1 MNAGYVRLSRD
12 DDKRN
17 YVSIENQKL
26 IITQYAKK
34 HGITIDCWY
43 EDDGFSGYKFDRPAF
58 NKLMEN
64 LNNIDTVLVKDFS
77 RLGRH
82 NAKVLLL
89 LDEFQERG
97 KELIVIDDN
106 YNSLNEEDD
115 TIGIKTWYN
124 ERYIK
129 DTSKKIKCAI
139 TAKQKEGTLKTKP
152 PFGYKKNKTN
162 DLNFEIVS
170 EEAKYI
176 KLIYSL
182 YIEGLGYR
190 KLANYLTAEKIP
202 TPSMCHHKKEL
213 KENRITHNKI
223 VTKWSDSMVKEIL
236 DNDFYIGTFRL
247 KKRTRHTVHGK
258 NKRVPKNEQFTFENH
273 HPAIIDKDTFYLVQ
287 DLKKKRNRNIS
298 NNSSKQ
304 WSTSKTTNPFANI
317 LFCKDC
323 GKSLTP
329 IKRKTS
335 NKERKYYICSTYNTK
350 GKRFCPKAH
359 LIEENDLIT
368 DIINYIKL
376 CRNILYKTISSY
388 EINNLDKSTENDIK
402 LLKNSI
408 TEAKFQ
414 LKVLLSEK
422 IKDLSNACE
431 NKNIITESY
440 SSVENDI
447 LNKIHKLELQ
457 LQDLK
462 NTSIIKNEPKNAIDI
477 LDKII
482 ANGTLTNN
490 DIKLLIE
497 KIEVDE
503 NGFPEIKLK
512 CGLLK
517 LTNHKTNKNNLF
529 LHESMD

>member
-1 MNAGYVRLSRD
+1 MNVGYVRLSRD

-26 IITQYAKK
+26 IITQYARK

-43 EDDGFSGYKFDRPAF
+43 EDDGFSGYKFDRPGF
-58 NKLMEN
+58 NKLMED
-64 LNNIDTVLVKDFS
+64 LNNINIVLVKDFS

-106 YNSLNEEDD
+106 YNSLNEDDD

-152 PFGYKKNKTN
+152 PFGYKKSKTN
-162 DLNFEIVS
+162 NLNFEIVP

-202 TPSMCHHKKEL
+202 TPSMCRYKKDF
-213 KENRITHNKI
+213 KINHNKI
-223 VTKWSDSMVKEIL
+223 ATKWSDSMVKEIL

-273 HPAIIDKDTFYLVQ
+273 HPAIINKDTFYLVQ
-287 DLKKKRNRNIS
+287 DIKKKRNRNIS
-298 NNSSKQ
+298 TNSTKQ
-304 WSTSKTTNPFANI
+304 WSTSQSTNPFANL
-317 LFCKDC
+317 LFCKNC

-350 GKRFCPKAH
+350 GKSFCPKSH
-359 LIEENDLIT
+359 LIEENHLIT
-368 DIINYIKL
+368 DIINYIKI
-376 CRNILYKTISSY
+376 CRNILYKPLSSY
-388 EINNLDKSTENDIK
+388 KINNINKSTENNIK
-402 LLKNSI
+402 LLQNSI
-408 TEAKFQ
+408 TEEKLQ
-414 LKVLLSEK
+414 LKFLLSEK
-422 IKDLSNACE
+422 LKDLSNSYE
-431 NKNIITESY
+431 NRDIIIESY
-440 SSVENDI
+440 SSLENDI

-457 LQDLK
+457 LQNLK
-462 NTSIIKNEPKNAIDI
+462 NTSIIKTESKSAIDI

-482 ANGTLTNN
+482 NDGILTNI

-512 CGLLK
+512 C
-517 LTNHKTNKNNLF
+517 NLF
-529 LHESMD
+529 T